1 MKSIPLLATT
11 ALLLLLGCTHNDD
24 PAPEPLILPYVGVR
38 GVVSYGQGDCMP
50 TIGASKRVYAPY
62 TGEVYFL
69 RKAAL
74 DQLGNGDFAQLKA
87 ASPHYPVRE
96 GQLAAVPPPDTY
108 VVMLDTFYS
117 NEHTVTITGGQLVTQ
132 DFTFWKC
139 NVY

>member
-1 MKSIPLLATT
+1 MKPLALLAPT
-11 ALLLLLGCTHNDD
+11 ALLLLLGCRPDD
-24 PAPEPLILPYVGVR
+24 PAPAPQILPHVGIR

-50 TIGASKRVYAPY
+50 TIGPSTRAYSPY

-87 ASPHYPVRE
+87 ASPHYPVRA
-96 GQLAAVPPPDTY
+96 GQLAAVPPAGTY
-108 VVMLDTFYS
+108 VVMPDAFYS
-117 NEHTVTITGGQLVTQ
+117 NEYTVTITAGQLVTQ

-139 NVY
+139 TVY